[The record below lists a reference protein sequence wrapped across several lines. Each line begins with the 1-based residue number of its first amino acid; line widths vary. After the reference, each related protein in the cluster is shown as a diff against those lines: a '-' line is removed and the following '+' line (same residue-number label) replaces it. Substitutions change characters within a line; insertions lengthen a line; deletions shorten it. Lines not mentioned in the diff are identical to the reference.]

1 MILVMK
7 KTNLVLVG
15 LVILLLLTIYSLNL
29 SADDATVSANPDAG
43 TRQMTVM
50 IDPGHGGED
59 PGAVSEFSGV
69 KEKDINLKISM
80 MLRDILLKDNY
91 KVIMTRE
98 QDRLEYD
105 PGTTSIT
112 EKRRQD
118 LTRRKKL
125 MDDGGA
131 NIVVSVHLNKFPQ
144 SQYFG
149 AQTLYP
155 PKSSDSKKL
164 ADDIQKYLRDI
175 VDKTNNRV
183 ALEKKEPIIILKDVK
198 TPTVLVECG
207 FFSNPDEEKKLISP
221 DYQQL
226 LAQAIKTGIDSYFK

>member
-1 MILVMK
+1 
-7 KTNLVLVG
+7 
-15 LVILLLLTIYSLNL
+15 
-29 SADDATVSANPDAG
+29 
-43 TRQMTVM
+43 
-50 IDPGHGGED
+50 
-59 PGAVSEFSGV
+59 
-69 KEKDINLKISM
+69 
-80 MLRDILLKDNY
+80 LKDNY